1 MAHAPGLM
9 RQMNVN
15 MEKGDEIRG
24 GSLVIVVVVVVVV
37 AVAPV
42 AVVVAVVVVLVIVV
56 IVVLVVVVGVGK
68 RSRSRRYRV
77 GREKPLSWN
86 VRTSVNPDQTKT
98 RFTMLYST
106 IATPEPES

>member
-15 MEKGDEIRG
+15 VEKGDEIRG
-24 GSLVIVVVVVVVV
+24 GRLVVVVVVVVV

-56 IVVLVVVVGVGK
+56 IVVVVVVVGVGK

-98 RFTMLYST
+98 KFTMLYST